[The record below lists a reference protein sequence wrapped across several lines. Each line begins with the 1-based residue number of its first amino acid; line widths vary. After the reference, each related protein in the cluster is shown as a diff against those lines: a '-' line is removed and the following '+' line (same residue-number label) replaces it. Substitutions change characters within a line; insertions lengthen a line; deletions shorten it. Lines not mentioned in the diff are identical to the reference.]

1 MMSKNLYYV
10 NMIKKI
16 NPQDIVFYMIM
27 MINVVIVSLFNKT
40 TKAAIRQ
47 PLLKMRFNLFCCLL
61 CRLT

>member
-1 MMSKNLYYV
+1 MSKNLYYV

-16 NPQDIVFYMIM
+16 NLQNIVFYMFM
-27 MINVVIVSLFNKT
+27 MLNIGIVSLFNKT
-40 TKAAIRQ
+40 IKAAIRQ

>member
-1 MMSKNLYYV
+1 MSKNLYYV

-16 NPQDIVFYMIM
+16 NLQDIVFYMFM
-27 MINVVIVSLFNKT
+27 MLNIGIISLFNKT
-40 TKAAIRQ
+40 IKAAIRQ

>member
-16 NPQDIVFYMIM
+16 NPQDIVFYMLM
-27 MINVVIVSLFNKT
+27 MLNVGIVSLFNKT

-47 PLLKMRFNLFCCLL
+47 PLLKGRFNLFCCLL